1 MPASRARIPARQGAA
16 RRVAGVPTT
25 SNPFAVTAP
34 SSLPAAAAVGI
45 VQARRRTLRYL
56 LLGDVTLVLDLGHG
70 IRVLT
75 DNRVHRT
82 ARAERYAA
90 DEPVPVE
97 LLRFLDRAAS
107 AAGRAHRPARQ
118 TRPQPVV
125 QAQAGQ
131 HENADRQSPRP
142 APP

>member
-16 RRVAGVPTT
+16 RRVAGVPIT

-75 DNRVHRT
+75 DNRST
-82 ARAERYAA
+82 A
-90 DEPVPVE
+90 P
-97 LLRFLDRAAS
+97 
-107 AAGRAHRPARQ
+107 
-118 TRPQPVV
+118 
-125 QAQAGQ
+125 
-131 HENADRQSPRP
+131 P
-142 APP
+142 APSAMPRTSPSRWNCCASSTAQRPRLAGPIGQRGKP